1 MVDDADS
8 NRPPSVESGSGP
20 SADPG
25 SGSACDR
32 GDDPAGDQS
41 GDPSGDPSGD
51 AAGDPAEP
59 PADLP
64 DDVPAPRSRDEST
77 ALLVSLKPSAVRG
90 NDAAATYAATH
101 GERLRYASREEAER
115 VAGVLTRAGAA
126 PVRLQAA
133 APQDPEGVDA
143 YLVGAS
149 RADESDPGGDP
160 AEGWTFGVSANQLG
174 AVGEALVLGRASSP
188 PALRHYVAR
197 ELDRPPGS
205 FELAVE
211 AETDPVRTPDG
222 NGSPST
228 DRRSPCR
235 RRTVPTTPRTVDPS
249 TAARVPATNRRTFAR
264 RLPSDVRAR
273 RRRAR
278 RRPPPGAGGRRRG
291 DRRPAPPAL

>member
-8 NRPPSVESGSGP
+8 NRPPSVESGS
-20 SADPG
+20 
-25 SGSACDR
+25 
-32 GDDPAGDQS
+32 DPAGE
-41 GDPSGDPSGD
+41 PSVD
-51 AAGDPAEP
+51 AA
-59 PADLP
+59 
-64 DDVPAPRSRDEST
+64 DDVPASRRSTRLTIPPSHRPTCPTTCRRPGRETSRRRSWSRSSRPRS
-77 ALLVSLKPSAVRG
+77 
-90 NDAAATYAATH
+90 
-101 GERLRYASREEAER
+101 
-115 VAGVLTRAGAA
+115 GVTTRAGAA

-133 APQDPEGVDA
+133 APQDSEDVDPD
-143 YLVGAS
+143 LVWRLAG
-149 RADESDPGGDP
+149 RRTRPGGDP

-174 AVGEALVLGRASSP
+174 AVGEALVLGRASP
-188 PALRHYVAR
+188 PPTLRHYVAR

-211 AETDPVRTPDG
+211 TEPDPVRTPDG

-273 RRRAR
+273 CRRAR